1 MTLLNS
7 ILIMLA
13 MNWKILI
20 ANLQAAG
27 FSQTEIGRRLNKSQ
41 AWVSAAASGKY
52 DDLKWSDGEALR
64 LLHAEKVGTSTPAP
78 EPHQEAA

>member
-1 MTLLNS
+1 MYRNRDNPP
-7 ILIMLA
+7 
-13 MNWKILI
+13 MNWKTLL

-27 FSQTEIGRRLNKSQ
+27 LSQAEIGKRINKSQ
-41 AWVSAAASGKY
+41 AWVSAAAGGKY

-64 LLHAEKVGTSTPAP
+64 ALHSEITGAPAP